1 MIDESMDKDQ
11 MAQAPKEDEFRSKP
25 AWQRLI
31 VMVAGVVVNV
41 IVGFFIYIMVVAAWG
56 ESVISNDTLKYGIA
70 VNKNFAELDLGIED
84 GDIITAVDGEKVE
97 NARLVNLQIFL
108 RGYRTLRSEEHTS
121 ELQSRPHLVCRL

>member
-1 MIDESMDKDQ
+1 
-11 MAQAPKEDEFRSKP
+11 
-25 AWQRLI
+25 
-31 VMVAGVVVNV
+31 
-41 IVGFFIYIMVVAAWG
+41 MVVAAWG

-108 RGYRTLRSEEHTS
+108 RGYRTLEVQKPSGEKLTVELDQNINDWMWENDAVMAFSRSEEHTS
-121 ELQSRPHLVCRL
+121 ELQSRP